1 MTNAEIIDEVIQL
14 AAVELLRAYGVAAQ
28 PTKVAVTPADFSCA
42 AAVGFTGAN
51 MRGSLLIA
59 VPSEISRRTC
69 PLPSHA
75 YRAWVAEL
83 SNQLLGRIKSK
94 LLSYG
99 VELHV
104 TIPVVIPA
112 RLLTPCS
119 TGPDLVA
126 HRFTSEAGDVLVWF
140 DYEAVAGLA
149 LVKVSDL
156 EDYPEGTA
164 VFW

>member
-28 PTKVAVTPADFSCA
+28 PTKVAVVAEDFSCA
-42 AAVGFTGAN
+42 AAVGFTGST

-119 TGPDLVA
+119 SPDLVA

-140 DYEAVAGLA
+140 DYEAVAGLT
-149 LVKVSDL
+149 LVKVTDL
-156 EDYPEGTA
+156 QDYPEGTA

>member
-1 MTNAEIIDEVIQL
+1 
-14 AAVELLRAYGVAAQ
+14 
-28 PTKVAVTPADFSCA
+28 
-42 AAVGFTGAN
+42 
-51 MRGSLLIA
+51 
-59 VPSEISRRTC
+59 
-69 PLPSHA
+69 LPSHA

-94 LLSYG
+94 LLAYG

-112 RLLTPCS
+112 RLLTPS
-119 TGPDLVA
+119 AGPDLVA

-140 DYEAVAGLA
+140 DYEAVAGLT
-149 LVKVSDL
+149 LVKINDL

>member
-1 MTNAEIIDEVIQL
+1 MTNAQIIDDVIAL
-14 AAVELLRAYGVAAQ
+14 ATVELLRAYGVTAA
-28 PTKVAVTPADFSCA
+28 PTKVAVVPGDFSCA

-59 VPSEISRRTC
+59 VPGEISKRTC

-83 SNQLLGRIKSK
+83 SNQLLGRVKSK

-104 TIPVVIPA
+104 TIPVNIPA
-112 RLLTPCS
+112 RLLSPHPQ
-119 TGPDLVA
+119 PDLVA
-126 HRFTSEAGDVLVWF
+126 HRFTSEAGDILVWF
-140 DYEAVAGLA
+140 DYEAVAGLT
-149 LVKVSDL
+149 LVKMTDL

>member
-1 MTNAEIIDEVIQL
+1 MNNAEIIDEVIQL
-14 AAVELLRAYGVAAQ
+14 ATVELLRAYGVTAQ
-28 PTKVAVTPADFSCA
+28 PTKVAIVPADFSCA

-59 VPSEISRRTC
+59 VPSEISKRTC

-112 RLLTPCS
+112 RLLSPDP
-119 TGPDLVA
+119 GPDLVA
-126 HRFTSEAGDVLVWF
+126 HRFTSEAGEVLVWF
-140 DYEAVAGLA
+140 DYEAVATLA
-149 LVKVSDL
+149 LVKSAVV

>member
-1 MTNAEIIDEVIQL
+1 MTNAEIINEVIQL
-14 AAVELLRAYGVAAQ
+14 ATIELLRAYGVVAQ
-28 PTKVAVTPADFSCA
+28 PTTAALPPDFSCA
-42 AAVGFTGAN
+42 AAVGFTGAT

-59 VPSEISRRTC
+59 VPGEISKRTC

-75 YRAWVAEL
+75 WRAWVAEL
-83 SNQLLGRIKSK
+83 SNQLLGRVKSK

-112 RLLTPCS
+112 RLLAPNP
-119 TGPDLVA
+119 GPDQAA
-126 HRFTSEAGDVLVWF
+126 HCFTSDAGGVLVWF

-149 LVKVSDL
+149 LVKGNDI